1 MGARVRDIV
10 VKGVSMRKYE
20 AVLPEVAGTV
30 GVSKSAVSR
39 RFIEA
44 SAAQLAALN
53 ERPLAE
59 AALLAIYIDGII
71 VDGTHIVAALGVD
84 EQGKKALLGLSA
96 GSSENAQIVKALLTG
111 MRDRGLAVD
120 RDYLFVIDGGKAL
133 RSAIDEVFG
142 AHAKVQRCRTHK
154 LRNVLEALPKEARAQ
169 TKSVMNAAYKLD
181 AKRGM
186 DKIRQ
191 QAKWLQADHADAAAS
206 MLEGLEEVFTV
217 NKLGLPPSLM
227 RCLCTTNI
235 IENPNG
241 IVRTTT
247 NRVKHWR
254 DQDMALRWVAAGFL
268 EAEKSFRRIDGVKDL
283 WVLAVALGRQVPSE
297 HQRAA

>member
-1 MGARVRDIV
+1 M
-10 VKGVSMRKYE
+10 
-20 AVLPEVAGTV
+20 
-30 GVSKSAVSR
+30 
-39 RFIEA
+39 
-44 SAAQLAALN
+44 
-53 ERPLAE
+53 
-59 AALLAIYIDGII
+59 
-71 VDGTHIVAALGVD
+71 
-84 EQGKKALLGLSA
+84 
-96 GSSENAQIVKALLTG
+96 
-111 MRDRGLAVD
+111 
-120 RDYLFVIDGGKAL
+120 
-133 RSAIDEVFG
+133 
-142 AHAKVQRCRTHK
+142 
-154 LRNVLEALPKEARAQ
+154 RNVLEALPKEMRAQ

-191 QAKWLQADHADAAAS
+191 QAKWLQVEHADAAAS

-247 NRVKHWR
+247 KRVKRWR

-268 EAEKSFRRIDGVKDL
+268 EAEKTFRRIDGMKEL
-283 WVLAVALGRQVPSE
+283 WVLAVALGREIPPRSVK
-297 HQRAA
+297 RAA